1 MKLYLAERSNRF
13 QRNLDDDVSQLFF
26 SGSGIANG
34 VDILLQKKIG
44 NYTGWA
50 GYSISRIEHTF
61 PNLNDGIP
69 FPALHDQAHEISLV
83 NTYKWR
89 KWNLAATWIYGSGH
103 PFTQPE
109 STFDIELLDERELSY
124 IHVGLKNGERLPAY
138 HRLDL
143 SARYN
148 FRLGKSKG
156 DFGLSLF
163 NLYNHKNIWYKEFD
177 VSESPILVT
186 DINYLGITPNLSLN
200 IQIK

>member
-1 MKLYLAERSNRF
+1 MVQIRDRRVLYDSS
-13 QRNLDDDVSQLFF
+13 DV
-26 SGSGIANG
+26 
-34 VDILLQKKIG
+34 
-44 NYTGWA
+44 
-50 GYSISRIEHTF
+50 R
-61 PNLNDGIP
+61 PM
-69 FPALHDQAHEISLV
+69 
-83 NTYKWR
+83 R
-89 KWNLAATWIYGSGH
+89 H

-124 IHVGLKNGERLPAY
+124 IHVGLKNGERLPVY

-186 DINYLGITPNLSLN
+186 DINYLGLTPNLSLN